1 MQTHVF
7 SDLTLSQPLSSV
19 ARLCYYADT
28 QLHDHIGES
37 FISCLFKYVY
47 LIVLIIMS
55 IIQRVSMEMM
65 TGCSVTGK
73 SCTVIQLIPVSV
85 SRKQ

>member
-28 QLHDHIGES
+28 QLHNHIGEA
-37 FISCLFKYVY
+37 FINYSLCYLSVLF
-47 LIVLIIMS
+47 IMMNCVLY
-55 IIQRVSMEMM
+55 RWY
-65 TGCSVTGK
+65 
-73 SCTVIQLIPVSV
+73 PW
-85 SRKQ
+85 R